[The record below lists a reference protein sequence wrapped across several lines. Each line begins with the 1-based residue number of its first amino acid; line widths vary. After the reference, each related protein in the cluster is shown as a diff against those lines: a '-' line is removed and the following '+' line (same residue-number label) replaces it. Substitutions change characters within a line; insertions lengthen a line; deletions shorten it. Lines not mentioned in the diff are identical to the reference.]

1 MPGWGNLTISANDW
15 ANKANRQQ
23 QVYEDR
29 HNELR
34 GNIDAIRGKLA
45 AVDKTTNP
53 KDYEETSKALDAA
66 NKSYQDFIDPTKN
79 PGVFERV
86 KHLVHAGPGAQAPK
100 DDSGKEIPGA
110 KKLYPSQMKQEAEK
124 LRKALGE
131 TQAQV
136 AAGPLSPEQ
145 QAGVT
150 GRLNL
155 AGIQAQI
162 KNYDTLNPHATPEE
176 RNSFRSTLIQRS
188 LLGQEKPTLKLYTL
202 PDGTKAWLDATRP
215 DLIPPGSTAAVTE
228 TGDTRKRADFEAFK
242 KDNPEYKGTFEEWI
256 ATQAATGRGKAPK
269 PETLDNA
276 YKAILIKEQSGQP
289 LTADEKAHKAA
300 WQIYN
305 RETKIDPGVARA
317 AAFGAMRYIPVVD
330 PTDPQKVVMMRAGD
344 AARSGVGTPA
354 SIAFKTDAAITKY
367 MTSGQGGV
375 NINYFNTATDH
386 LEILRQAG
394 EALNNGDYPAFTGLA
409 KRFATATGD
418 PAPTNFDSVKSAVA
432 GELSK
437 TFKGTGATDQEIAEI
452 NTTINNAQSPQ
463 QIAGAINSYTR
474 LMGSKLDALKGQYTA
489 GKSGQPNFPGSTPT
503 PTSGGSPTGRYKH
516 TATGPNNHKIGTN
529 DDPNSQNAK
538 WFDIV
543 TGKPVQ

>member
-1 MPGWGNLTISANDW
+1 MPGYSNFTISANDW
-15 ANKANRQQ
+15 ERKAARSEEPHQLKIKDLIQKREQLVSNASNLKKGTPE
-23 QVYEDR
+23 YDETF
-29 HNELR
+29 NALR
-34 GNIDAIRGKLA
+34 EVDTNLREAYNPQTHPNAIRDFGHLLTDHLKI
-45 AVDKTTNP
+45 TNP
-53 KDYEETSKALDAA
+53 QK
-66 NKSYQDFIDPTKN
+66 
-79 PGVFERV
+79 RV
-86 KHLVHAGPGAQAPK
+86 E
-100 DDSGKEIPGA
+100 KEGA
-110 KKLYPSQMKQEAEK
+110 KRAQGLAGDE
-124 LRKALGE
+124 R
-131 TQAQV
+131 QAQLDV
-136 AAGPLSPEQ
+136 AAGPLSPTQ
-145 QAGVT
+145 TAIGTANSNAAG
-150 GRLNL
+150 NL
-155 AGIQAQI
+155 ASIQASI
-162 KNYDTLNPHATPEE
+162 RNFDTLNPNATPEE
-176 RNSFRSTLIQRS
+176 RNSFRSTLVQRS

-242 KDNPEYKGTFEEWI
+242 QDNPEYKGTFEEWI

-276 YKAILIKEQSGQP
+276 YKAILVKEQSGQP

-330 PTDPQKVVMMRAGD
+330 PTNPEKVVMMRAGD

-375 NINYFNTATDH
+375 NINYFNTATYH

-394 EALNNGDYPAFTGLA
+394 EALNNGDYPAFNGLA
-409 KRFATATGD
+409 NRFATATGA

-463 QIAGAINSYTR
+463 QITGAINFYTR

-489 GKSGQPNFPGSTPT
+489 GKSGQPNFPGSTPSNAPKNPQAIKNEANKLQYPKAPDIGT
-503 PTSGGSPTGRYKH
+503 VEDGDSGKHRYK
-516 TATGPNNHKIGTN
+516 GG
-529 DDPNSQNAK
+529 DPAK
-538 WFDIV
+538 KESWEKV
-543 TGKPVQ
+543 SK